1 MTPNHHQSKQI
12 ATIGKKQTLDQ
23 LPFSA
28 GEKNGSLINRGFKIG
43 QGDLIGLK

>member
-12 ATIGKKQTLDQ
+12 ATIGKTNLGLIAILSRWKKD
-23 LPFSA
+23 
-28 GEKNGSLINRGFKIG
+28 GSLINRGFKIG